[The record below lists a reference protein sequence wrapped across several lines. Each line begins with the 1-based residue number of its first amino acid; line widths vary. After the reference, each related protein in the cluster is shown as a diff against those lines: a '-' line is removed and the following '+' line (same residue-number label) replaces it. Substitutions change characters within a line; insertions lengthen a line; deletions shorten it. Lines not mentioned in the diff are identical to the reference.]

1 MGANIDYAIVIS
13 SHYQEEKKHM
23 PHKKAIVS
31 AMNSSFATVFTSGT
45 IMSSAG
51 MLIGNMSAQPVVAIM
66 GMCIGR
72 GTIVSMVLVLFV
84 LPSLLVLGDSII
96 ERTHFNIQPVLP
108 QPHES
113 EGRMH
118 VRGYVHGEVA
128 GRMDGY
134 FEGYISGHVNLA
146 VSSDGEMEVEAKVNE
161 KS

>member
-1 MGANIDYAIVIS
+1 
-13 SHYQEEKKHM
+13 M
-23 PHKKAIVS
+23 PHKQAIVK

-96 ERTHFNIQPVLP
+96 ERTHFNIQPVQP
-108 QPHES
+108 QS
-113 EGRMH
+113 QQAEGRMY
-118 VRGYVHGEVA
+118 VRGRVRGEA
-128 GRMDGY
+128 SGRLDGY
-134 FEGYISGHVNLA
+134 FEGYITGRVNLA
-146 VSSDGEMEVEAKVNE
+146 VSSDGEIIAEAKDDE
-161 KS
+161 KI